1 MNVQKR
7 LGRFKQ
13 WAGERMGGDAKTDVS
28 DEFKALE
35 MEMSLRHEGG
45 SPSYIHWNPILTL
58 AGMKENQKAMNSYV
72 KALSK
77 RSEGEDRDKQ
87 LAVGAMG
94 QAMSRH
100 GEEFES
106 DSEFGQCL
114 IGLSSAPLWGRALLT
129 SSSHGSNKRTCGTR
143 SGFLR
148 RASNFN
154 MA

>member
-13 WAGERMGGDAKTDVS
+13 WAGERMGGETKTDVS
-28 DEFKALE
+28 DEFKSLE
-35 MEMSLRHEGG
+35 VEMSLRHEGKT
-45 SPSYIHWNPILTL
+45 SPEPCHTTFSVLTT

-77 RSEGEDRDKQ
+77 RSEGDDRDKQ

-94 QAMSRH
+94 QAMYRH

-114 IGLSSAPLWGRALLT
+114 IGMFSSGDQKLSP
-129 SSSHGSNKRTCGTR
+129 
-143 SGFLR
+143 
-148 RASNFN
+148 
-154 MA
+154 